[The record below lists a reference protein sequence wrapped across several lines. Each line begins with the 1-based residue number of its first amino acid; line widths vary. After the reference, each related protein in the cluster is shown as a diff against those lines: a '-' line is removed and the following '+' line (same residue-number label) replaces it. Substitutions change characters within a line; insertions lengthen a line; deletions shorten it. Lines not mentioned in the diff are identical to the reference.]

1 MKLWRVVQVASRL
14 EHSLKLDQMTPRGSK
29 ATIAFDYLEEAF
41 GAGNAFPYTL
51 VIESPEGARATIHL
65 SDYLM
70 RMTAHWLPR
79 DLTTALLTKICTM
92 LWIGDTHGIMSE
104 QFFVETSD
112 MLEKIVN
119 GVNRPNG
126 TVLGMSF
133 I

>member
-65 SDYLM
+65 SDEN
-70 RMTAHWLPR
+70 
-79 DLTTALLTKICTM
+79 DGALVAARSDDC
-92 LWIGDTHGIMSE
+92 
-104 QFFVETSD
+104 FVD
-112 MLEKIVN
+112 NNMHN
-119 GVNRPNG
+119 AMDR
-126 TVLGMSF
+126 
-133 I
+133 